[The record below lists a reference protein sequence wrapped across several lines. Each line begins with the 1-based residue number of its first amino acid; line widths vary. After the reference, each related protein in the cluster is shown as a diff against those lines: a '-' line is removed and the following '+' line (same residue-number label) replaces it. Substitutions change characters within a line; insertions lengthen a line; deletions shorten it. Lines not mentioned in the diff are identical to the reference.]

1 VAGGQHLSPGAWRA
15 ALECVLYVVYACS
28 CVGGEDAYHVEAQ
41 GVEVWLVFGQVLFG
55 EGADGGLLAGRYG
68 FERVAEVCRAAE
80 LYLYEDE
87 YLFVADYEIY
97 FAATLPVVAFD
108 QLKTALEEVAERE
121 ILAPRSGSLACQSPT
136 PA

>member
-1 VAGGQHLSPGAWRA
+1 M
-15 ALECVLYVVYACS
+15 VYACS
-28 CVGGEDAYHVEAQ
+28 CGGGEDAYHVEAQ

-55 EGADGGLLAGRYG
+55 EGADSGLLAGRYG
-68 FERVAEVCRAAE
+68 FERVSEVCRAAE

-87 YLFVADYEIY
+87 DLFVADDEVY